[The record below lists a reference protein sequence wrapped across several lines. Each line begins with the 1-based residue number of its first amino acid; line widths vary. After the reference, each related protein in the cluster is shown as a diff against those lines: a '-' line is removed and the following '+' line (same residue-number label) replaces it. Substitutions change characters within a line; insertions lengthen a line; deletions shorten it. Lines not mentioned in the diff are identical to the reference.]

1 MDPKRPRTA
10 DESALESEPIR
21 RSAGQPAGEKRP
33 EPPTEAVTDDQVT
46 DAAATSDALDPA
58 DLFGSLD
65 VGAQATPNVV
75 PDSSAERRS
84 LEFAADNMPASAGS
98 VASDAAL
105 SPPPIEEIA
114 TSLRSPSIADVP
126 AASVARDMVAT
137 WQDLPA
143 DLGSQNDDAT
153 TDRQASTNDGVPGV
167 DSQPAQAS
175 VDVGGFMT
183 TDLVVTPSGANE
195 DFDYSD
201 RTPGT
206 NPPDYIAIGNY
217 LGPSNDPTVIERGP
231 LRTNN
236 DSWRPSIELLSNTR
250 GDSDVPERP
259 SDSEL
264 SPRATRLQS
273 PASDGGPPLAR
284 PILLASV
291 PDQETR
297 RILDEALVEAGR
309 RDAKTLAEI
318 AQKQVDDAFW
328 LRACEE
334 RALYRGR

>member
-1 MDPKRPRTA
+1 MDPKRPRAA

-21 RSAGQPAGEKRP
+21 QPAGQPAGEKRP

-46 DAAATSDALDPA
+46 DADATSGALDPA

-65 VGAQATPNVV
+65 VGAQATPDVV

-84 LEFAADNMPASAGS
+84 SKVTIDNMPADTDFS
-98 VASDAAL
+98 ASDAAF

-114 TSLRSPSIADVP
+114 ASLRSPSIADVP

-143 DLGSQNDDAT
+143 DLASHHDDAT
-153 TDRQASTNDGVPGV
+153 ADRQESANDRVSEG
-167 DSQPAQAS
+167 DAQSAPAS
-175 VDVGGFMT
+175 VDVGGFMAT
-183 TDLVVTPSGANE
+183 EPVELPSGANE
-195 DFDYSD
+195 DFDTLD

-231 LRTNN
+231 LRTDD
-236 DSWRPSIELLSNTR
+236 DSWRPSINLLSETK
-250 GDSDVPERP
+250 GDSDLPEHP
-259 SDSEL
+259 SDSDL
-264 SPRATRLQS
+264 SPRATLLQS
-273 PASDGGPPLAR
+273 PTSDGGPPLAR
-284 PILLASV
+284 PIFLVSV
-291 PDQETR
+291 SDEQTR

-309 RDAKTLAEI
+309 RDAKSAAEI

-334 RALYRGR
+334 RAIYGGR